1 MTKFCVKKPFYVVV
15 AVIVILVIGVVSL
28 TGMQTDLM
36 PDLSMPY
43 LAVITT
49 EVGASPEQV
58 EMDVTEPMESA
69 LGTVNGVENVT
80 SSSSENYGM
89 VMLEFAEDTDMEAA
103 LVRVS
108 MALDSME
115 FPDGCGTPNI
125 MEISMDMIATMYA
138 SIDYEGKDIKETT
151 NFADEVVI
159 PYLERQNGVAS
170 ISSSGEVYDSVEIR
184 LNQDKI
190 DDVNEKILEHTNEKL
205 ADAAKEIEDAKADLA
220 EGEEE
225 LKKQKADLEKKQ
237 TDTNQELADASVQ
250 LSQEIGRAHV

>member
-58 EMDVTEPMESA
+58 EMDVTEPMENA
-69 LGTVNGVENVT
+69 LGTINGVENVT

-108 MALDSME
+108 MAIDSME
-115 FPDGCGTPNI
+115 LPDGCGTPNI

-138 SIDYEGKDIKETT
+138 SVDYEGKDIKEVT
-151 NFADEVVI
+151 NFAE
-159 PYLERQNGVAS
+159 
-170 ISSSGEVYDSVEIR
+170 
-184 LNQDKI
+184 
-190 DDVNEKILEHTNEKL
+190 
-205 ADAAKEIEDAKADLA
+205 
-220 EGEEE
+220 
-225 LKKQKADLEKKQ
+225 
-237 TDTNQELADASVQ
+237 
-250 LSQEIGRAHV
+250 